1 MTLPRSI
8 FHVVSSVT
16 LTCLALPPTS
26 ATAAEAR
33 TNRVLIEYVP
43 PTNPAHQPLYDLL
56 KQHRTLEK
64 LQEVFS
70 PFRLPID
77 LTLKTIGCDGISN
90 ARYQR
95 PEVIVCYEYLNE
107 IYQTMPK
114 ETTPG
119 GITPHDVVLGQTFYV
134 FGHEMGHAMFD
145 VLRVPIIGDAENGA
159 DHFSAYTMLQFG
171 KDRAK
176 DLITGAAYTYKKYVQ
191 GPYVTAP
198 LAAFSDI
205 HDAPA
210 QRFYNMLCLAY
221 GANPVLFAEF
231 VEKDSADYLP
241 KGRAR
246 NCKREYEQVTFAFN
260 ESIRPHLDERLE
272 KQVLD
277 KTWLPEVKEPPVP
290 EDKLQ
295 GGSRALQ

>member
-1 MTLPRSI
+1 MNFLRSTRWLLCAMGAVGFI
-8 FHVVSSVT
+8 LSQ
-16 LTCLALPPTS
+16 TS
-26 ATAAEAR
+26 ARAQEAKE
-33 TNRVLIEYVP
+33 NRIRIEYVP

-56 KQHRTLEK
+56 RQHRTLEK

-77 LTLKTIGCDGISN
+77 LTLKTIGCNGISN

-95 PEVIVCYEYLNE
+95 PDVIVCYEYLNE

-119 GITPHDVVLGQTFYV
+119 GITPHDAVLGQTFYV

-145 VLRVPIIGDAENGA
+145 VLKVPIIGDAENGA
-159 DHFSAYTMLQFG
+159 DHFSAYMMLQFG
-171 KDRAK
+171 KARAK

-191 GPYVTAP
+191 GPYVSAP

-221 GANPVLFAEF
+221 GADPVLFAEF
-231 VEKDSADYLP
+231 VEKDTVEYLP

-260 ESIRPHLDERLE
+260 ESIRPHIDERLE

-277 KTWLPEVKEPPVP
+277 KSWLPDVKEPPVP
-290 EDKLQ
+290 EDNSQ
-295 GGSRALQ
+295 AGSRALQ

>member
-1 MTLPRSI
+1 MRFARSTVGLASSIGAASLMLPQ
-8 FHVVSSVT
+8 
-16 LTCLALPPTS
+16 
-26 ATAAEAR
+26 TAAMGDELR
-33 TNRVLIEYVP
+33 ENRIRIEYVL
-43 PTNPAHQPLYDLL
+43 PTNPAHQPLYELL
-56 KQHRTLEK
+56 KQHRTLER

-77 LTLKTIGCDGISN
+77 LTLRTVGCNGISN
-90 ARYQR
+90 AWYHR
-95 PEVIVCYEYLNE
+95 PDVSVCYEYLNE

-119 GITPHDVVLGQTFYV
+119 GITPRDAVLGQTFYV

-145 VLRVPIIGDAENGA
+145 VLKVPIIGDAENGA
-159 DHFSAYTMLQFG
+159 DHFSAYMMLQFG

-191 GPYVTAP
+191 GPYVSAP

-221 GANPVLFAEF
+221 GADPVLFAEF
-231 VEKDSADYLP
+231 VEKNTAEYLP

-277 KTWLPEVKEPPVP
+277 KTWLPDVKEPPAP
-290 EDKLQ
+290 EDNLQ
-295 GGSRALQ
+295 AGSRALQ

>member
-1 MTLPRSI
+1 MMLARSAL
-8 FHVVSSVT
+8 HVVSLIGLACLT
-16 LTCLALPPTS
+16 LPQTS
-26 ATAAEAR
+26 ATAAEVR
-33 TNRVLIEYVP
+33 TNRILIEYVP
-43 PTNPAHQPLYDLL
+43 PTNPAHQPLYELL

-64 LQEVFS
+64 LQEMFS

-77 LTLKTIGCDGISN
+77 LALRTVGCNGISN
-90 ARYQR
+90 AWYHR
-95 PEVIVCYEYLNE
+95 PNVSVCYEYLNE

-114 ETTPG
+114 ETIPG
-119 GITPHDVVLGQTFYV
+119 GITPNDAVLGQTFYV

-145 VLRVPIIGDAENGA
+145 VLKVPIIGDAENGA
-159 DHFSAYTMLQFG
+159 DHFSAYMMLQFG
-171 KDRAK
+171 KVRAK

-191 GPYVTAP
+191 GPYVSAP

-221 GANPVLFAEF
+221 GADPVLFAEF
-231 VEKDSADYLP
+231 VEKDAVEYLP

-246 NCKREYEQVTFAFN
+246 NCRREYEQVTFAFN
-260 ESIRPHLDERLE
+260 ESIRPHIDERLE

-277 KTWLPEVKEPPVP
+277 KTWLPDVKEPPVP
-290 EDKLQ
+290 EDNSAS
-295 GGSRALQ
+295 GARALQ

>member
-1 MTLPRSI
+1 MNFLRSTRWLLCAI
-8 FHVVSSVT
+8 GAVGFILSQ
-16 LTCLALPPTS
+16 TS
-26 ATAAEAR
+26 ARAQEAKE
-33 TNRVLIEYVP
+33 NRIRIEYVP
-43 PTNPAHQPLYDLL
+43 PTNPAHQPLYDVLN
-56 KQHRTLEK
+56 QHRTLEK

-77 LTLKTIGCDGISN
+77 LTLKTIGCNGISN

-119 GITPHDVVLGQTFYV
+119 GITPHDAVLGQTFYV
-134 FGHEMGHAMFD
+134 FGHEMGHAIFD
-145 VLRVPIIGDAENGA
+145 VLKVPIIGDAENGA
-159 DHFSAYTMLQFG
+159 DHFSAYMMLQFG
-171 KDRAK
+171 KARAK

-191 GPYVTAP
+191 GPYVSAP

-221 GANPVLFAEF
+221 GADPVLFAEF
-231 VEKDSADYLP
+231 VEKDTVEYLP

-260 ESIRPHLDERLE
+260 ESIRPHIDERLE

-277 KTWLPEVKEPPVP
+277 KSWLPDVKEPPVP
-290 EDKLQ
+290 EDNSQ
-295 GGSRALQ
+295 AGSRALQ